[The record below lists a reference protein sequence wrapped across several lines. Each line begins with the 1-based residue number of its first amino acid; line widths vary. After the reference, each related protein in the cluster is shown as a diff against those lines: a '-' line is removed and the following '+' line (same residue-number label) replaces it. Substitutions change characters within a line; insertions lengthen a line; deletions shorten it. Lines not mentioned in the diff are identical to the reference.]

1 MYKDHIVKF
10 LPSTASG
17 RASGTQPIQLPHI
30 SADTTGNAL
39 STILHGE
46 GTTEVLYPAHTA
58 GVA

>member
-39 STILHGE
+39 SLVE
-46 GTTEVLYPAHTA
+46 GTKEVLYPAHTA